1 MMAKEFAKCPP
12 LHRFC
17 ASWTGKSS
25 PKIGW
30 ELSTAEN
37 QVQFEVYLTYLEWK
51 QNRWCRDASR
61 RVYVTSALVGRMGK
75 ERKING
81 FNLRGVTSAK
91 LSGSSVGIPGS
102 ISGNFPHT
110 MTQKLKLRRYGTSWS
125 LTSMRQMISASC
137 TLQYKFYSE
146 NMATDFPRR
155 EVKVILKDGTDDCPF
170 LPKRNTKTVII
181 YLHSFHHPISNLR
194 DYRGPKKAS
203 AAMIQKG
210 KYFLA
215 KCHKGCL

>member
-1 MMAKEFAKCPP
+1 
-12 LHRFC
+12 
-17 ASWTGKSS
+17 
-25 PKIGW
+25 
-30 ELSTAEN
+30 
-37 QVQFEVYLTYLEWK
+37 
-51 QNRWCRDASR
+51 
-61 RVYVTSALVGRMGK
+61 MGK

-146 NMATDFPRR
+146 NMATNFPRR

-203 AAMIQKG
+203 AAAGWFKKVNISSQSVTKG
-210 KYFLA
+210 VCNGRAVRFPIK
-215 KCHKGCL
+215 KIRGMNSEIR